1 MLAMLVIA
9 MFAVLVLALDAVG
22 AAIASL
28 FESTSEW
35 ASLLVFLGFF
45 VVNFIIAW
53 KGAVYLIDRFFLT
66 DSQRKANEE
75 HSRWVN
81 SIYAKMLAADRATAD
96 RARSVSHASAI
107 AQPRGLETAA
117 HRLGTR

>member
-1 MLAMLVIA
+1 MLAMLVIG
-9 MFAVLVLALDAVG
+9 MFAVLVLAFDAIG

-53 KGAVYLIDRFFLT
+53 KSAVYLIERFFLT
-66 DSQRKANEE
+66 DSQRKANED

-81 SIYAKMLAADRATAD
+81 SIYSDTLAADRA
-96 RARSVSHASAI
+96 RSATPTSVVLR
-107 AQPRGLETAA
+107 RGV
-117 HRLGTR
+117 